1 MKRLQTCG
9 RIAALLG
16 LLYAAYWAATGHQ
29 AQQLENTPA
38 GDTTQAQFVQAYPNL
53 DRAFRYL
60 DFRPYEE
67 DYSGE
72 SMHPGQFIARHMRRH
87 MWIGFALLFLGIG
100 LATLPAATPARRAVH
115 DAALIC
121 LGVSLVLIAF
131 FHPIVWFW
139 NAR

>member
-1 MKRLQTCG
+1 MKPLPAFG
-9 RIAALLG
+9 LAIALLG
-16 LLYAAYWAATGHQ
+16 FLYAAYWAATGHQ
-29 AQQLENTPA
+29 ARQLENTPA
-38 GDTTQAQFVQAYPNL
+38 GDTTQEEFVQTYPNL

-72 SMHPGQFIARHMRRH
+72 SMHPGQFIVRHMRRH
-87 MWIGFALLFLGIG
+87 IWIGFALLFLGIG

-115 DAALIC
+115 DAALVC
-121 LGVSLVLIAF
+121 LGASLALIAF
-131 FHPIVWFW
+131 FHPIAWFW